1 MLSSPDTSAG
11 ARPLR
16 SARLL
21 QERCAACRPSSLLLA
36 WRAEL
41 GRSPECA
48 GPVPA
53 CIPIPA
59 GSQDPL
65 AELPFSLEGHTAF
78 WGSDHIFLQK
88 MSYRQLTTQTP
99 LPRNLTVAAP
109 QSPEYEPKAEANVGQ
124 PSTTPHSSPLPG
136 HPRAA
141 RPDPSREPLPV
152 PGQVLCPQQ
161 YRELRLQA
169 TPQGL

>member
-1 MLSSPDTSAG
+1 M
-11 ARPLR
+11 
-16 SARLL
+16 
-21 QERCAACRPSSLLLA
+21 
-36 WRAEL
+36 
-41 GRSPECA
+41 
-48 GPVPA
+48 PA

-65 AELPFSLEGHTAF
+65 AELPWYEVSLEGHTAF

-109 QSPEYEPKAEANVGQ
+109 QSPEYEPKAEANAGQ

-141 RPDPSREPLPV
+141 RPDLSREPLPV
-152 PGQVLCPQQ
+152 AGQVLCPQQ